1 MAAGPEAQLVAKIKR
16 AVQDRYPLAWVIK
29 NHGSQFSTA
38 GVPDLL
44 IIIDGAAVLLEVK
57 APKAGESAASVMSRV
72 TPIQMN
78 CIEQIRKA
86 GGVAEVVW
94 DVGQALDVLN
104 SLIPKKD
111 RSDVSKDIRLGAL
124 AAAENSLRKQVEHL
138 EGEMQTLRVECDLLR
153 SGKGSPNANI
163 R

>member
-1 MAAGPEAQLVAKIKR
+1 MAAGPEAQLVAKIKKT
-16 AVQDRYPLAWVIK
+16 VQERYPQAWVIK
-29 NHGSQFSTA
+29 NHGSAYSTA

-94 DVGQALDVLN
+94 DVAQALDVLN

-111 RSDVSKDIRLGAL
+111 RGDVSKDIRLNSL
-124 AAAENSLRKQVEHL
+124 AATENAMRKSVEHL
-138 EGEMQTLRVECDLLR
+138 EAELQHLRVENDLLR
-153 SGKGSPNANI
+153 SGKGSPHANI